1 MTPTSGALAILVPNI
16 ASHSPLPIVEK
27 NALLRSVSKG
37 RQILW
42 LLNSPAQSVQ
52 IADTPSFA
60 RLPNLTY
67 SGRVAWLRARFDLV
81 FLAPFNKFVGLDS
94 ECYVWL
100 CVVNL
105 LTTAV
110 EALADFEF
118 DGTGGGRFSKFVE
131 KYFSPDFRKGVLKLD
146 DPIKHIA
153 VTPAE
158 HLYQFF
164 RCGLAHSF
172 CIKGVDCCI
181 VKTVQPTIYLSANLC
196 LDKGPS
202 ESFRENWSKISCRR

>member
-1 MTPTSGALAILVPNI
+1 VP
-16 ASHSPLPIVEK
+16 VEIEGMEFTGF
-27 NALLRSVSKG
+27 AG
-37 RQILW
+37 FDI
-42 LLNSPAQSVQ
+42 
-52 IADTPSFA
+52 A

-81 FLAPFNKFVGLDS
+81 FLAPFNNFVGLDN

-118 DGTGGGRFSKFVE
+118 DGTGRERFSKFIE

-172 CIKGVDCCI
+172 CIEWGGLLHREDGATDYLFEREPMPGQKSLGI
-181 VKTVQPTIYLSANLC
+181 VPRELVKDFLSAV
-196 LDKGPS
+196 DKFFK
-202 ESFRENWSKISCRR
+202 ESASWSPGSAEAMKFDSHFREIFLICGAPPPSP